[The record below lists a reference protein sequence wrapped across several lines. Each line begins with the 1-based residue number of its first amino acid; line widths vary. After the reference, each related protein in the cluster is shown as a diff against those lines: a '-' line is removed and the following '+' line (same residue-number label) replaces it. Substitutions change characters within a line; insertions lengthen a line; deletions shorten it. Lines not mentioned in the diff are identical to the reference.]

1 INGSPRRLWT
11 KCGVKGLVLQRLPAH
26 RSLRC
31 IERVSRS
38 RRSMLLD
45 RPPFGYFPRSIEQ
58 STLGAHRDINPRV
71 APPTGTPTMS
81 LAVRIVA
88 RSEPIKTLQ
97 ANNLF
102 TEARGMD
109 YLARVKLGKIDGRC
123 RNHLGQG
130 RNTHAAVTADLLCV
144 RRGVALFFALR

>member
-1 INGSPRRLWT
+1 
-11 KCGVKGLVLQRLPAH
+11 
-26 RSLRC
+26 
-31 IERVSRS
+31 
-38 RRSMLLD
+38 
-45 RPPFGYFPRSIEQ
+45 
-58 STLGAHRDINPRV
+58 
-71 APPTGTPTMS
+71 MS

-144 RRGVALFFALR
+144 RQGVALFFALR